1 MFFDC
6 YALKFA
12 PCLYATE
19 TVSMCYSGM
28 FQGCYELQQIEVR
41 FTEWGSSNTSFW
53 VNSVYNTNGVFICPS
68 ALEIL
73 HDEHHIPSGWQII
86 TI

>member
-41 FTEWGSSNTSFW
+41 FTEWNSNTSFW
-53 VNSVYNTNGVFICPS
+53 VSSVYNENGVFVCPS

-73 HDEHHIPSGWQII
+73 HDDHHIPPGWQII